1 MSRACHPGSHARL
14 AMRAL
19 CARAREPHACQVPAP
34 PSAQESRARWS
45 RPWIIEKSMLLYA
58 SRKKP
63 WVPFSPTIRGVFLC
77 VLLFLDLCMER
88 LYIMEM
94 PWSALACV
102 EL

>member
-19 CARAREPHACQVPAP
+19 CARLHAPRVPSVRPAQRLGKPHAM
-34 PSAQESRARWS
+34 E